1 MPAHRFGKKL
11 KFPSTL
17 VIKHQLR
24 MLVADDA
31 RKKAKTEAIKA
42 LAGERPMQV
51 GILERSPETFLAP
64 YLRNSAAFSLSPT
77 TV

>member
-31 RKKAKTEAIKA
+31 RKA

-51 GILERSPETFLAP
+51 GILEKVA
-64 YLRNSAAFSLSPT
+64 
-77 TV
+77 